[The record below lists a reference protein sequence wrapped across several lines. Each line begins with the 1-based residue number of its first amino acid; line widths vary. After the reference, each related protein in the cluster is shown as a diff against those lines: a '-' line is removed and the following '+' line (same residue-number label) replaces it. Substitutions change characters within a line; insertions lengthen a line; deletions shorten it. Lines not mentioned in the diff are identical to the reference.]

1 MLARGTVGQGAQA
14 MGHQITG
21 GGSTARK
28 VIGVF
33 PAFVRGLSVKPH
45 PHQQQKRHFQH
56 TQRDRRQRQDS
67 GLKGQRK
74 VELLGQKS
82 GGGQGQ
88 ALLKEGQGKEKKQ
101 GVDEECDGG
110 RVFGRGACI
119 FVVGHRRRPW
129 GPSGGGG
136 WGRASFRGG
145 ASSHGSVDQAI
156 LKFYENLAPYQE
168 PQPV

>member
-1 MLARGTVGQGAQA
+1 M
-14 MGHQITG
+14 
-21 GGSTARK
+21 
-28 VIGVF
+28 
-33 PAFVRGLSVKPH
+33 
-45 PHQQQKRHFQH
+45 
-56 TQRDRRQRQDS
+56 
-67 GLKGQRK
+67 
-74 VELLGQKS
+74 ELLGQKS
-82 GGGQGQ
+82 SGGQGQ

-145 ASSHGSVDQAI
+145 ASSHGSGGSQVT
-156 LKFYENLAPYQE
+156 LKFYENLASHHRTHSLEE
-168 PQPV
+168 PVKRVQSNLRAFAYRVHVVDGYTNFFFRYFIF